1 MEKLEIHKEPREDV
15 ARNRLQR
22 YAAEKRLQFLLAKK
36 FEMME
41 KLHPLLLGEPE
52 EISNRYWKMLNVIN
66 STIQTEIKYLNQKKE
81 G

>member
-1 MEKLEIHKEPREDV
+1 MDI
-15 ARNRLQR
+15 NNIQI
-22 YAAEKRLQFLLAKK
+22 YAAEKRLQFLLTKK

-52 EISNRYWKMLNVIN
+52 EISNRYWKMLDVIN
-66 STIQTEIKYLNQKKE
+66 STIQTEIKYLSQKKE

>member
-1 MEKLEIHKEPREDV
+1 MDI
-15 ARNRLQR
+15 NNIQI
-22 YAAEKRLQFLLAKK
+22 YAAEKRLQFLFTKK

-52 EISNRYWKMLNVIN
+52 EISNRYWKMLDVIN